1 MDFRTIIRKGDV
13 VAWPQGPGEPLGLT
27 GRLVAQRHELPRAG
41 IFIGLSASE
50 TLSPAHADSF
60 TLRGLNGAG
69 TNRRLTAANVLDI
82 IPAHVSS
89 IAALIAA
96 DKVPIDIALLRV
108 RPHPT
113 PGYFTVGVMCD
124 YTQAMVKA
132 ARVVVAELDM
142 RLPVTSQDALL
153 PQSAIDILVD
163 ADGAEISMPDPL
175 PSASDRSIA
184 NHVAGLIPD
193 RATVQLGI
201 GGLPAAVAAAL
212 VGHKDL
218 GIHSGV
224 ISDAVAD
231 LIEKGVV
238 TNACKGLDAG
248 CTVTGGLF
256 GTRRL
261 FDFADGNPAIH
272 MRALSHTHNVAV
284 MAQVNRLHSVN
295 SAIEID
301 LSGQVNAESAAG
313 RYLGAVGGQ
322 ADFVRGA
329 QASEGGRSIIAMSAV
344 TPDGKQSRIVTSLG
358 RGPVTT
364 ARADVD
370 TVVTEFGVAELRG
383 ASLTERKRKLIAIA
397 HPDHRESLDRP
408 AGETKSP
415 AVAGVSR

>member
-1 MDFRTIIRKGDV
+1 MREGDV

-27 GRLVAQRHELPRAG
+27 GRLIAQRRELPRAG
-41 IFIGLSASE
+41 IFIGLSASD
-50 TLSPAHADSF
+50 TLSPAHVDSF

-89 IAALIAA
+89 VSALIAA
-96 DKVPIDIALLRV
+96 DRIHIDVALIRV

-124 YTQAMVKA
+124 YTQAMVNA
-132 ARVVVAELDM
+132 ARVVIAELDA
-142 RLPVTSQDALL
+142 RLPVTSQDAML
-153 PQSAIDILVD
+153 PASAIDILVD
-163 ADGAEISMPDPL
+163 ADGDEILMPDPP
-175 PSASDRSIA
+175 PSATDQSIA
-184 NHVAGLIPD
+184 RHVANFIPD

-201 GGLPAAVAAAL
+201 GSLPAAVAAAL
-212 VGHKDL
+212 AGHKDL
-218 GIHSGV
+218 GIHSGI
-224 ISDAVAD
+224 ISDAIAD

-238 TNACKGLDAG
+238 TNAYKGLDAG
-248 CTVTGGLF
+248 YTVTGGLF

-261 FDFADGNPAIH
+261 FDFADDNPALH
-272 MRALSHTHNVAV
+272 MRALDHTHNVAV
-284 MAQVNRLHSVN
+284 MAQVKQLYSVN

-329 QASEGGRSIIAMSAV
+329 QASEGGRSIIAMSAM
-344 TPDGKQSRIVTSLG
+344 TPDGKQTRIVPGLG
-358 RGPVTT
+358 HAPVTT

-370 TVVTEFGVAELRG
+370 TVITEFGVAELRG
-383 ASLTERKRKLIAIA
+383 CSLAERKRKLIAIA
-397 HPDHRESLDRP
+397 HPDSRDFLDRP
-408 AGETKSP
+408 PVAMKGAPAAG
-415 AVAGVSR
+415 AVR